1 MHQHVRKRV
10 LFCLF
15 ALFAV
20 PLSMS
25 VYGQTSYSVVFSNS
39 ASFVNKVEVPMVA
52 ALYRNDKDVNT
63 THTKDNSRWQISLKY
78 DDPRWKAIND
88 GTVYWY
94 IKTSGGASSAR
105 APMRRIWTMAPTIA
119 PRVPLSGTAC
129 SIRMRLR

>member
-25 VYGQTSYSVVFSNS
+25 VYGQTSYSVVFSNN

-94 IKTSGGASSAR
+94 IKVSGGGHHR
-105 APMRRIWTMAPTIA
+105 PEHQWGEYGRWQ
-119 PRVPLSGTAC
+119 
-129 SIRMRLR
+129 RLQCYDCLCLCPWPHAL